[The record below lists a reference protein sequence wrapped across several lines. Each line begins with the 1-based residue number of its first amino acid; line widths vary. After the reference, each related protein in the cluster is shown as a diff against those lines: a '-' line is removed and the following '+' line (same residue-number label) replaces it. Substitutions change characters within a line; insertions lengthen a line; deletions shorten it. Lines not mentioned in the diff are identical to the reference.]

1 MSSLHTIA
9 RSPISNLLGSCTPLL
24 AQNDALL
31 FLEDGV
37 IYASRADLIG
47 AIPGKRKLYALKEDV
62 IARGLQNKIV
72 DTVEVISTRKFVA
85 LCCDHDKVVNW
96 F

>member
-9 RSPISNLLGSCTPLL
+9 RSPASNLLSSCTPLL
-24 AQNDALL
+24 SRNDALL

-37 IYASRADLIG
+37 IYASRSDLLTNLE
-47 AIPGKRKLYALKEDV
+47 GKHKLFALKEDV
-62 IARGLQNKIV
+62 TARGLQNKISAN
-72 DTVEVISTRKFVA
+72 VELISIRKFVQ